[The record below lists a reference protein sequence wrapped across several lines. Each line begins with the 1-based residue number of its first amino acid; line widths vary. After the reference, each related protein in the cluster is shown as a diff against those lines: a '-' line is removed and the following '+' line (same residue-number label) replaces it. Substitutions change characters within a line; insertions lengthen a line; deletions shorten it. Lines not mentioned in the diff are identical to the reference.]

1 MTTTSTDPAGYDYD
15 CDPWGGCGPD
25 CVLIHGIC
33 RCDAEQIAT
42 EPMPEWMLAI
52 EPPY

>member
-1 MTTTSTDPAGYDYD
+1 MTATDTDTDLGACD
-15 CDPWGGCGPD
+15 DPWAGCGPD
-25 CVLIHGIC
+25 CVLIDGIC

-42 EPMPEWMLAI
+42 DPMPEWMLAI